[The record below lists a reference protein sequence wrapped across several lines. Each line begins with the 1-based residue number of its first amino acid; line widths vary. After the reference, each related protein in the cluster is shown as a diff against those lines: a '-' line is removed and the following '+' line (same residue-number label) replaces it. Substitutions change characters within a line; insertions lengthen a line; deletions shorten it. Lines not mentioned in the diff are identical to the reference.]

1 MTLSLS
7 DERMDS
13 ISDEHADDLA
23 ASIVRIRFINGLDVE
38 TVAEIHG
45 IAPRTV
51 YDDLVVAK
59 GRLLRA
65 LNRG

>member
-1 MTLSLS
+1 
-7 DERMDS
+7 MDS

-23 ASIVRIRFINGLDVE
+23 ALLDAIDELEGDDPLAASIVRLRFINGLDVE

-59 GRLLRA
+59 G
-65 LNRG
+65 